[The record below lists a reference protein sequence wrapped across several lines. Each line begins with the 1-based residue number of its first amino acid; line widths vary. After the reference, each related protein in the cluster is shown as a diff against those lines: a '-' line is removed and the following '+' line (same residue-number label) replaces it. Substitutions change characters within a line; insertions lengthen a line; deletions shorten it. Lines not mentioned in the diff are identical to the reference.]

1 MPFRKFLILVFG
13 MVVLDFGPNWKV
25 ADCQAAEKSTELT
38 REKKPE
44 ESEAKQ
50 GNLSNLSFGSAPCM
64 PTEKGLLTIHASHD
78 RNGNQKKD
86 LGEEF
91 LRNEISCVVD
101 WIIYR
106 IPAFIPALKLHQSY
120 GIRCAPIPNANNFY
134 PAQSEE
140 EIFVERRG
148 QVFDIGLPCKR
159 IEPAISHPSPA
170 EGGVP

>member
-1 MPFRKFLILVFG
+1 MPFRKFWILVFG
-13 MVVLDFGPNWKV
+13 MVVLEFGPSWTV

-50 GNLSNLSFGSAPCM
+50 GNLFNLIFGSAPGV
-64 PTEKGLLTIHASHD
+64 PTEKGLLIIHAFHD

-86 LGEEF
+86 PGEEF
-91 LRNEISCVVD
+91 LRNEVSCVVD
-101 WIIYR
+101 GIVYR

-120 GIRCAPIPNANNFY
+120 GIRCAPIPSSNNFH

-159 IEPAISHPSPA
+159 IRPAISHPNPA
-170 EGGVP
+170 VGGGP